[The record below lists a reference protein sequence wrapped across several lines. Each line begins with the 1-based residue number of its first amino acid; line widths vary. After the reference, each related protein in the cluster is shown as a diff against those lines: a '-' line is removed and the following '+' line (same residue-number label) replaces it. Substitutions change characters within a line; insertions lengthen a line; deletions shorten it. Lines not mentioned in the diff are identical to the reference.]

1 MLLYQCVC
9 KVRTPF
15 DEITNSLIRFLD
27 STGDTFSIK
36 QKTSFSSNKQT
47 NKQTKKSLARNFPVV
62 VQFSFFSKRYF
73 CLFSIEKAF
82 HTKAITQQNTLTL
95 SNQTNHQKRRR
106 RKALRRIYSFW
117 RRSRDDADAVVIND
131 VAQFQLFR
139 EEEELCFRRREK
151 MSTKSSSSSNESYK
165 RGRVFF
171 FFFFF
176 FFSTTTATT
185 ATANTKILVVIIG
198 VVREVFFRDR
208 FAVGFNRCAAGV
220 GSNSRVRSMGRS
232 RETRRHAGGVASGG
246 VRSSV
251 GRFESRI
258 GRRDAFE

>member
-1 MLLYQCVC
+1 
-9 KVRTPF
+9 
-15 DEITNSLIRFLD
+15 
-27 STGDTFSIK
+27 
-36 QKTSFSSNKQT
+36 
-47 NKQTKKSLARNFPVV
+47 
-62 VQFSFFSKRYF
+62 
-73 CLFSIEKAF
+73 
-82 HTKAITQQNTLTL
+82 
-95 SNQTNHQKRRR
+95 
-106 RKALRRIYSFW
+106 
-117 RRSRDDADAVVIND
+117 
-131 VAQFQLFR
+131 
-139 EEEELCFRRREK
+139 
-151 MSTKSSSSSNESYK
+151 MSTKSSSSSSSNESYK

>member
-1 MLLYQCVC
+1 L
-9 KVRTPF
+9 
-15 DEITNSLIRFLD
+15 
-27 STGDTFSIK
+27 
-36 QKTSFSSNKQT
+36 
-47 NKQTKKSLARNFPVV
+47 
-62 VQFSFFSKRYF
+62 
-73 CLFSIEKAF
+73 
-82 HTKAITQQNTLTL
+82 
-95 SNQTNHQKRRR
+95 
-106 RKALRRIYSFW
+106 RIYSFW
-117 RRSRDDADAVVIND
+117 RSRDDADAVVND
-131 VAQFQLFR
+131 VVAFQLFR
-139 EEEELCFRRREK
+139 EEEQQQQRRKEIFIFDEEEELCFCRREK
-151 MSTKSSSSSNESYK
+151 MSTKSSSSNESYK
-165 RGRVFF
+165 RGRVF

-185 ATANTKILVVIIG
+185 ATANTKILVIIIG

-251 GRFESRI
+251 GRFESQI

>member
-1 MLLYQCVC
+1 M
-9 KVRTPF
+9 
-15 DEITNSLIRFLD
+15 
-27 STGDTFSIK
+27 
-36 QKTSFSSNKQT
+36 
-47 NKQTKKSLARNFPVV
+47 VV
-62 VQFSFFSKRYF
+62 QQFSFFSKRYF

-82 HTKAITQQNTLTL
+82 HTKAITQQNNINAFE
-95 SNQTNHQKRRR
+95 SDDEPPKE
-106 RKALRRIYSFW
+106 KAKESFERRIYSSFW
-117 RRSRDDADAVVIND
+117 RRSRDDDAGAVVSND

-151 MSTKSSSSSNESYK
+151 MSTKSSSSSSSSNESYK
-165 RGRVFF
+165 RGRVFFF

>member
-1 MLLYQCVC
+1 M
-9 KVRTPF
+9 
-15 DEITNSLIRFLD
+15 
-27 STGDTFSIK
+27 
-36 QKTSFSSNKQT
+36 
-47 NKQTKKSLARNFPVV
+47 
-62 VQFSFFSKRYF
+62 
-73 CLFSIEKAF
+73 
-82 HTKAITQQNTLTL
+82 
-95 SNQTNHQKRRR
+95 
-106 RKALRRIYSFW
+106 RIYSFW
-117 RRSRDDADAVVIND
+117 RSRDDADAVVND
-131 VAQFQLFR
+131 VVAFQLFR
-139 EEEELCFRRREK
+139 EEEQQQQRRKEIFIFDEEEELCFCRREK
-151 MSTKSSSSSNESYK
+151 MSTKSSSSNESYK
-165 RGRVFF
+165 RGRVF

-185 ATANTKILVVIIG
+185 ATANTKILVIIIG

>member
-1 MLLYQCVC
+1 M
-9 KVRTPF
+9 RTTF
-15 DEITNSLIRFLD
+15 DEITKVFILD
-27 STGDTFSIK
+27 RHLSHQNICH
-36 QKTSFSSNKQT
+36 QKNKQT
-47 NKQTKKSLARNFPVV
+47 TKKISRNFPV
-62 VQFSFFSKRYF
+62 QFSFSKRYLS
-73 CLFSIEKAF
+73 LFDRKSC
-82 HTKAITQQNTLTL
+82 TKRSHRTTTL
-95 SNQTNHQKRRR
+95 SNQTNHRRRR
-106 RKALRRIYSFW
+106 RKALRIYSFW
-117 RRSRDDADAVVIND
+117 RSRDDADAVVND
-131 VAQFQLFR
+131 VVAFQLFR
-139 EEEELCFRRREK
+139 EEEQQQQRRKEIFIFDEEEELCFCRREK
-151 MSTKSSSSSNESYK
+151 MSTKSSSSNESYK

-185 ATANTKILVVIIG
+185 ATANTKILVIIIG